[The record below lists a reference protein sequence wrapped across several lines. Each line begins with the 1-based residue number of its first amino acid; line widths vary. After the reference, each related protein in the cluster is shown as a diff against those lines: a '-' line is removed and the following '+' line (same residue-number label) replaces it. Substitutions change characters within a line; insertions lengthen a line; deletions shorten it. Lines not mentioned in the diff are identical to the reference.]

1 MTGRCSEAEGTD
13 VFHIPSLKIETMGAN
28 SHAVEGEFSQFTAFR
43 TPFNE
48 RNVETAVWLW

>member
-1 MTGRCSEAEGTD
+1 MTGRCSEAERTD
-13 VFHIPSLKIETMGAN
+13 VFHISSLKIETIGAN
-28 SHAVEGEFSQFTAFR
+28 SHAVEVEFSQFTAFR